1 MKVSFSLRGWVAR
14 CAALVTALV
23 VSDGRVWAADLYLN
37 RVSSDGGSYVH
48 ESGSIFVGTI
58 SGSGNSFVTRGDA
71 SVRHDVVLQGDVLA
85 PARVVSA
92 GGISLGSGVSS
103 VAPGQSWSAVGD
115 VSVAPGAA
123 LVLRGSE
130 VSLGGALSL
139 SRSLCVG
146 EGSVLRVGAGIS
158 GDVSVARGGCLAV
171 GGADGPLVSLSVGSL
186 VMEPGS
192 SLRLSLDALS
202 GRADSIVASRGV
214 AFNGARLVLEGVDAV
229 SAASVK
235 DGLRVRVTDSDVL
248 TPPDVSAVCVGS

>member
-1 MKVSFSLRGWVAR
+1 MKLSFSLRGWGAC
-14 CAALVTALV
+14 CAAFVTALV

-48 ESGSIFVGTI
+48 EAGSIVVGTI

-92 GGISLGSGVSS
+92 GGISLGAGVSS
-103 VAPGQSWSAVGD
+103 VAPGQSWSA
-115 VSVAPGAA
+115 A
-123 LVLRGSE
+123 
-130 VSLGGALSL
+130 
-139 SRSLCVG
+139 
-146 EGSVLRVGAGIS
+146 

-171 GGADGPLVSLSVGSL
+171 GGADGPPVSLSVGSL

-192 SLRLSLDALS
+192 SLRLSLDAVS

-248 TPPDVSAVCVGS
+248 TLPDVSAVCVGS